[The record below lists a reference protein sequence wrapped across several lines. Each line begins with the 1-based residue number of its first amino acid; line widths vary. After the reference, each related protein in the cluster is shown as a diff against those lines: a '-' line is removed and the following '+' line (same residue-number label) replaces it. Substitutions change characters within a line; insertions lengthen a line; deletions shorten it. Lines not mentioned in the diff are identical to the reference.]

1 MAEHAE
7 QCIVCL
13 EDLDHAPR
21 LDDADPSLVIAKND
35 LEGTAQQH
43 NTNPPQHNGS
53 NGQQLIAVIKTCNHV
68 LHDVC
73 LKEWTQKAN
82 SCPICRTQF
91 NKVEVRESTTG
102 ELCPSCSCPPT
113 TFDLYTDF
121 GCLGPTISEYEVKDK
136 KQIADFDP
144 LAWIE
149 EQEQEELID
158 RPCPIC
164 GTQDDEDQLL
174 LCDSCDA
181 PYHTYC
187 VNLDNVPE
195 GHWFCM
201 ECDPHEG
208 GNIQAAAAAESEI
221 HDESTILP
229 HRLRPAA
236 VPTRRHRTLAQ
247 LRQSRRGGR
256 VRATAWEGAWNQIA
270 NRVHEATG
278 FDLDYEGQDELQ
290 QYRQAQAAHSRSAA
304 EEREAREWAQRMRIA
319 DRQGAGR
326 QFANNLRSRPAPA
339 YQPPQESEAERRAWA
354 AYERARQEQ
363 IPGGTSPSKKRKAT
377 ESPREQQGQPEQPER
392 KLKRPRTRRN
402 RPQENAGSSSEH
414 NTEAVATNGRAASHT
429 STPRRS
435 PSRTTAPAAAPAA
448 AAPAPSF
455 LSSLL
460 KEVEESA
467 KGEHNDSDTPF
478 TNGGA
483 TSPGIEHSSPI
494 LSPSPS
500 AYSTPRPLSLTP
512 PPGRSVSPRQT
523 SLSSIV
529 EPIYPIPNPADYSPN
544 RPTSQRSPATPPHT
558 NGLRHPQPLP
568 GRAHHALSGSPSN
581 RPSALDGLSGDEV
594 EKRKDGVKAMV
605 RHALDLNWKS
615 RLTKEQYST
624 TVRKVSR
631 KLVERMPDPEFIGG
645 REKLRWEGIMR
656 KECDDCVRACGFD
669 RGQNQSQSGQTGG
682 QSASQSRGQNSGQS
696 SGMASASGSGNGSHN
711 ENARPQTPREGVTV

>member
-1 MAEHAE
+1 MSCALP
-7 QCIVCL
+7 VPVVP
-13 EDLDHAPR
+13 PR
-21 LDDADPSLVIAKND
+21 L
-35 LEGTAQQH
+35 
-43 NTNPPQHNGS
+43 
-53 NGQQLIAVIKTCNHV
+53 
-68 LHDVC
+68 
-73 LKEWTQKAN
+73 
-82 SCPICRTQF
+82 
-91 NKVEVRESTTG
+91 
-102 ELCPSCSCPPT
+102 
-113 TFDLYTDF
+113 DLYTDF
-121 GCLGPTISEYEVKDK
+121 WFLGPTISEYEVKDK

-164 GTQDDEDQLL
+164 STQDDEDQLL

-187 VNLDNVPE
+187 VNLDHVPE

-208 GNIQAAAAAESEI
+208 GNIQAAAAAESGI
-221 HDESTILP
+221 HDESAILP

-304 EEREAREWAQRMRIA
+304 QEREAREWAQRIRIA

-339 YQPPQESEAERRAWA
+339 YQAPAPPQESDAERRAWA

-363 IPGGTSPSKKRKAT
+363 IPGGTSPSRKRKAT
-377 ESPREQQGQPEQPER
+377 ESPRESQGQPEQPER

-414 NTEAVATNGRAASHT
+414 NAEAVDTNGRTASHR

-435 PSRTTAPAAAPAA
+435 PPRTTAQAAAPAA

-478 TNGGA
+478 SNGGA
-483 TSPGIEHSSPI
+483 ASPGNEHSSPI
-494 LSPSPS
+494 LSPSPG

-568 GRAHHALSGSPSN
+568 GRAHRALGSPTHRS
-581 RPSALDGLSGDEV
+581 SALEGLSGAEV
-594 EKRKDGVKAMV
+594 EKRKSGVRTMV
-605 RHALDLNWKS
+605 KITLDKHWRNKLS
-615 RLTKEQYST
+615 SDEYST
-624 TVRKVSR
+624 TWRKVSR
-631 KLVERMPDPEFIGG
+631 KLYERMPDPELLAAQ
-645 REKLRWEGIMR
+645 EKMKWEAIIK
-656 KECDDCVRACGFD
+656 KEVGDCVKACGFD
-669 RGQNQSQSGQTGG
+669 RGQSHAQSTS
-682 QSASQSRGQNSGQS
+682 
-696 SGMASASGSGNGSHN
+696 MASGSGSANQSANASRSHNDHN
-711 ENARPQTPREGVTV
+711 ENSKPQTPREGVTV